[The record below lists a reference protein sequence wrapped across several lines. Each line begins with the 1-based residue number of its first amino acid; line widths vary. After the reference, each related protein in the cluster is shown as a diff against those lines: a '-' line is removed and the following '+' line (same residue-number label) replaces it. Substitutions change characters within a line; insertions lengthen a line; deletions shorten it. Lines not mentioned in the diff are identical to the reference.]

1 MIGERIMRAIFWVS
15 VISYPIVEVWWQ
27 VVKGMGWPD

>member
-1 MIGERIMRAIFWVS
+1 MIGERIMRVIFWVA
-15 VISYPIVEVWWQ
+15 VITYPVVEAWWH